1 VKRAAIVL
9 CGGQSRR
16 MGRPK
21 ALLPW
26 FGRTMIEH
34 VLATLEGCV
43 DERIVVTSEAL
54 SLGALALAARI
65 VVDREPA
72 RGPLAALR
80 DGLEATTAEQV
91 FVTACDSPFLTVE
104 HVEALFD
111 RARTGS
117 GAAAPVDEGI
127 VQVLSAVYPG
137 GAGRE
142 AAALL
147 AAGISSPTALLE
159 RIGFDA
165 IGRDASGSAHARPGA
180 AAAGSGGDG
189 PRRVAEGGRDRRRGD
204 RRRSGKRPCG
214 RATRRA
220 DRPPRRGSRAGRA
233 PGRASRERDAPRR
246 PRRGRARARCGRRVA
261 DRAGGDRPGPRVPEV
276 RIALGGDPIRAR
288 SERPVPRSGAPRQP
302 RASRARMT
310 AQ

>member
-1 VKRAAIVL
+1 MKRAAIVL

-26 FGRTMIEH
+26 FGRTLIEH
-34 VLATLEGCV
+34 VLATLEDCV

-54 SLGALALAARI
+54 SLGALALAARV

-72 RGPLAALR
+72 RGPLAGLR

-104 HVEALFD
+104 HVERLFA
-111 RARTGS
+111 RARS
-117 GAAAPVDEGI
+117 GARAAAPVADGF

-165 IGRDASGSAHARPGA
+165 VGHDS
-180 AAAGSGGDG
+180 AGSPEDPAPWTGFNTPEAYLALARRRDPAATALVEWRREAAIGG
-189 PRRVAEGGRDRRRGD
+189 AETDVGRDRVRAAGRRD
-204 RRRSGKRPCG
+204 VSIG
-214 RATRRA
+214 RLDEVLARA
-220 DRPPRRGSRAGRA
+220 VSPDERLPNGSLRVVLAEGALAPDADGGLPIGPGEIVRVHESPRRGSR
-233 PGRASRERDAPRR
+233 
-246 PRRGRARARCGRRVA
+246 
-261 DRAGGDRPGPRVPEV
+261 
-276 RIALGGDPIRAR
+276 
-288 SERPVPRSGAPRQP
+288 
-302 RASRARMT
+302 
-310 AQ
+310 

>member
-1 VKRAAIVL
+1 MKRAAIVL
-9 CGGQSRR
+9 CGGRSRR

-26 FGRTMIEH
+26 FGRSLIEH
-34 VLATLEGCV
+34 VLATLEDCV

-54 SLGALALAARI
+54 PLASLALAARI

-80 DGLEATTAEQV
+80 DGLAATGAEQV
-91 FVTACDSPFLTVE
+91 FVTACDAPFLTVE

-117 GAAAPVDEGI
+117 GAAAPVAEGF

-137 GAGRE
+137 GCGRVVDS
-142 AAALL
+142 LL

-165 IGRDASGSAHARPGA
+165 VERAAAGTAIAPGRHAPWTGFNTPEAYLALARERDPAATAIVEWRRDDAIGGAEDEVGRDAARTAWRRAVPIGRLDEVLERAAPPGERLASGAL
-180 AAAGSGGDG
+180 
-189 PRRVAEGGRDRRRGD
+189 RVVLAEGELAPD
-204 RRRSGKRPCG
+204 
-214 RATRRA
+214 A
-220 DRPPRRGSRAGRA
+220 DRGLPIG
-233 PGRASRERDAPRR
+233 PGELVLVNPERRER
-246 PRRGRARARCGRRVA
+246 G
-261 DRAGGDRPGPRVPEV
+261 
-276 RIALGGDPIRAR
+276 
-288 SERPVPRSGAPRQP
+288 
-302 RASRARMT
+302 
-310 AQ
+310 

>member
-1 VKRAAIVL
+1 MKRAAIVL

-165 IGRDASGSAHARPGA
+165 VGRDASGSAHARPGA
-180 AAAGSGGDG
+180 APWTGFNTPEAYLALARRRDPAATALVEWRREDAIGGAETDVGRDG
-189 PRRVAEGGRDRRRGD
+189 ARAIGLGTVPIGRLDEVLERAVPPDERLANGTLRVVLAEGELAPD
-204 RRRSGKRPCG
+204 
-214 RATRRA
+214 A
-220 DRPPRRGSRAGRA
+220 DGGLPIGPGEIVRVHESPRCGSR
-233 PGRASRERDAPRR
+233 
-246 PRRGRARARCGRRVA
+246 
-261 DRAGGDRPGPRVPEV
+261 
-276 RIALGGDPIRAR
+276 
-288 SERPVPRSGAPRQP
+288 
-302 RASRARMT
+302 
-310 AQ
+310 